1 MNEEHALIALGALA
15 HPLRLKIFRALVV
28 VGSPGLSAGAIMEG
42 VGVPA
47 ASLSFHLKELAASG
61 LVTQER
67 SGRNFIYRAAYDRM
81 NGLLG
86 YLTENCC
93 EGAGCAVAT
102 DSPNATPCGC

>member
-1 MNEEHALIALGALA
+1 MDETQALAALGALA
-15 HPLRLKIFRALVV
+15 HPLRLQIFRALVV

-47 ASLSFHLKELAASG
+47 ATLSFHLKELTMAG

-67 SGRNFIYRAAYDRM
+67 QGRNFVYRAAYDQM

-93 EGAGCAVAT
+93 AGAGCAVPPPTQSA
-102 DSPNATPCGC
+102 CC